1 MHLLL
6 SNFQK
11 GGIFFNFLAFLQ
23 YLNLKF
29 DDIYDRNFIRLLFFT
44 AHAIV
49 YPFLEKVRHGRGFA
63 MSAFSVLWSIDVC
76 LEIVSVT
83 KQNVHVEVDIFN
95 LYGDFSLLFSWK
107 SSSRIEYTVEL
118 FHIYR
123 IE

>member
-1 MHLLL
+1 
-6 SNFQK
+6 
-11 GGIFFNFLAFLQ
+11 
-23 YLNLKF
+23 
-29 DDIYDRNFIRLLFFT
+29 
-44 AHAIV
+44 
-49 YPFLEKVRHGRGFA
+49 

-83 KQNVHVEVDIFN
+83 KQNVHVKVDIFN

-123 IE
+123 IEQLLEVPNHQKAVFNVIAFCILQTEVTGRKV

>member
-1 MHLLL
+1 
-6 SNFQK
+6 
-11 GGIFFNFLAFLQ
+11 
-23 YLNLKF
+23 
-29 DDIYDRNFIRLLFFT
+29 
-44 AHAIV
+44 
-49 YPFLEKVRHGRGFA
+49 

-83 KQNVHVEVDIFN
+83 KQNVHVKVDIFN